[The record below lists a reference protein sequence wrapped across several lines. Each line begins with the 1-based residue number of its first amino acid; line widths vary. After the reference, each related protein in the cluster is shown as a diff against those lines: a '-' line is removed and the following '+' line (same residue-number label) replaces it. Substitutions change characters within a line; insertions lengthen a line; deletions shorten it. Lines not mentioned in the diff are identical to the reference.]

1 MGARLN
7 LLRGYADENG
17 AFLLVQKSIG
27 ALARRTRNRLL
38 AKKLNTHGFQ
48 IGRHPSLAGLAHMR
62 IGKNFSA
69 GDGLWLEAVT
79 SFAGVQYEPLITI
92 GANVSVSHQVHVAC
106 TNQVAIGDGVLM
118 GSHVIITDHSH
129 GRYAGQEQ
137 SSPEVPPNTRRL
149 SNDKGVIIQ
158 QNVWIGDG
166 VAVLGGA
173 DIGEG
178 TIVGANSVVTGK
190 LPAYCIA
197 VGTPARPIRKW
208 NFEKKQWIAWWE
220 D

>member
-1 MGARLN
+1 MGARLSS
-7 LLRGYADENG
+7 LREYANENG
-17 AFLLVQKSIG
+17 VFLLVQKSIG
-27 ALARRTRNRLL
+27 ALVRQTRNRLL
-38 AKKLNTHGFQ
+38 AKKLNTHGLK

-92 GANVSVSHQVHVAC
+92 GANVNVSQQVHVAC
-106 TNQVAIGDGVLM
+106 TNQVAIGDGVLI
-118 GSHVIITDHSH
+118 GSHVIIIDHSH
-129 GRYAGQEQ
+129 GIYAGQEQ
-137 SSPEVPPNTRRL
+137 SSPEVTPNTRRL
-149 SNDKGVIIQ
+149 SNSKGIIIQ

-178 TIVGANSVVTGK
+178 TIIGANSVVTGK

-208 NFEKKQWIAWWE
+208 DFEKKQWIAWQE